1 MQDAAAHFAIR
12 LICGVGLAL
21 CAMPRRDV
29 AAAYFRIMLLVVLG
43 LAVLFTLAVPG
54 GAFWRGVI
62 LSGVA
67 FAGSVCWLL
76 ERRQA
81 GLVAIGTIFTLAL
94 VEIVFF
100 GGGAPAPAAGRHWLA
115 GVSALA
121 SSATLGTALAG
132 M

>member
-29 AAAYFRIMLLVVLG
+29 AAAFFRIMLLVVLG
-43 LAVLFTLAVPG
+43 LGVLFTMAAPG
-54 GAFWRGVI
+54 GAFWRGVT

-81 GLVAIGTIFTLAL
+81 GTVAIGAVFILAL
-94 VEIVFF
+94 VEVVF
-100 GGGAPAPAAGRHWLA
+100 
-115 GVSALA
+115 
-121 SSATLGTALAG
+121 
-132 M
+132 